1 MYKGRSNIQYSHVL
15 NKILPFIN
23 IINITTCI
31 LYYTL
36 KGLFIVESALSL
48 ST

>member
-1 MYKGRSNIQYSHVL
+1 MYKGRSDIQYTHIL
-15 NKILPFIN
+15 NKILPLIN

-48 ST
+48 SN

>member
-31 LYYTL
+31 LHYTL

-48 ST
+48 SS

>member
-31 LYYTL
+31 LYYIL

-48 ST
+48 SS